1 MSSQGFILSLTMKTL
16 IKYNLPFLN
25 LQDSKEIVLG
35 RFKQAQCDWLA
46 VVDQERFLGMVS
58 LEVLSVLEFNSL
70 EELSYT
76 FIPDA
81 VLSETHWYNYG
92 LNLRKLQMTMA
103 AVVTKEGA
111 FMGYIFE
118 NDFKAAT
125 ASLSLFEEEGVVIEV
140 KMAQLDFSLTR
151 LITIFEQT
159 QQHILGLVT
168 WEWDSEMNVLIKIA
182 PNPIQETLAGLRRF
196 GFEITFIEGEDLF
209 ASVLKENAAYL
220 DTYLNI

>member
-1 MSSQGFILSLTMKTL
+1 MKSLIVHNM
-16 IKYNLPFLN
+16 PFLN

-46 VVDQERFLGMVS
+46 VVDQEQFLGMVS
-58 LEVLSVLEFNSL
+58 LEVLSALDFNAL
-70 EELSYT
+70 DELSYT
-76 FIPDA
+76 FIPDT
-81 VLSETHWYNYG
+81 VSLETHWYNYG
-92 LNLRKLQMTMA
+92 LSFRKLQISMA
-103 AVVTKEGA
+103 AVATKEGR
-111 FMGYIFE
+111 FVGYIFE
-118 NDFKAAT
+118 KDFTKAT
-125 ASLSLFEEEGVVIEV
+125 ASLPLFEQEGIVIEV

-168 WEWDSEMNVLIKIA
+168 WEWDREMNVLIKIA
-182 PNPIQETLAGLRRF
+182 PNPIQDTLAGLRRF

-209 ASVLKENAAYL
+209 ASILKDNAAYL

>member
-1 MSSQGFILSLTMKTL
+1 
-16 IKYNLPFLN
+16 
-25 LQDSKEIVLG
+25 
-35 RFKQAQCDWLA
+35 
-46 VVDQERFLGMVS
+46 
-58 LEVLSVLEFNSL
+58 
-70 EELSYT
+70 
-76 FIPDA
+76 
-81 VLSETHWYNYG
+81 
-92 LNLRKLQMTMA
+92 MA

-168 WEWDSEMNVLIKIA
+168 WEWDREMNVLIKIA

>member
-1 MSSQGFILSLTMKTL
+1 MPSQGFILSLTMKTL

-58 LEVLSVLEFNSL
+58 LEVLSALEFNSL

-92 LNLRKLQMTMA
+92 LNFRKLQMTMA

-118 NDFKAAT
+118 NDFKRYT
-125 ASLSLFEEEGVVIEV
+125 ETQVIS
-140 KMAQLDFSLTR
+140 KYKLHKFNQ
-151 LITIFEQT
+151 
-159 QQHILGLVT
+159 
-168 WEWDSEMNVLIKIA
+168 
-182 PNPIQETLAGLRRF
+182 
-196 GFEITFIEGEDLF
+196 FEIHSPWLTNNYYSSSSAETISPYF
-209 ASVLKENAAYL
+209 SV
-220 DTYLNI
+220 